1 MPDAPGLLPQK
12 RKSFGRNRLLAVLS
26 VRPLRGQKSFNRS
39 SMGVME
45 IVIIAAVVFF
55 IWYGLRVKKIKSRKD
70 TGD

>member
-1 MPDAPGLLPQK
+1 M
-12 RKSFGRNRLLAVLS
+12 AVWS

-45 IVIIAAVVFF
+45 IIVIAAVVFF

-70 TGD
+70 AGD